1 MKALYQQMLK
11 KIHNRQNPEN
21 KQQQQK
27 LKKHKT
33 YLPKLI

>member
-11 KIHNRQNPEN
+11 KIHNRQNPKN

-27 LKKHKT
+27 LNKT
-33 YLPKLI
+33 